1 MPYSSCKCKLPSNH
15 FLSNIITILHTNST
29 NIKTIGPQEDVVAAE
44 LEAEEEEEEDKVE
57 DSPREIIHLVF
68 ELSTSIAGPM
78 VAVHIQEPTVCTK
91 LLDIKPKLRLKIR
104 WVDPL

>member
-1 MPYSSCKCKLPSNH
+1 MPCSSYKCKHPSNH

-44 LEAEEEEEEDKVE
+44 LEAEEEEDKVVDTPTQE
-57 DSPREIIHLVF
+57 MVHLVF
-68 ELSTSIAGPM
+68 ELSTTIVGPM
-78 VAVHIQEPTVCTK
+78 AAVHIQDPTVLIK
-91 LLDIKPKLRLKIR
+91 LLVIKATLRLKIR

>member
-1 MPYSSCKCKLPSNH
+1 MPCSSYKCKHPSNH

-44 LEAEEEEEEDKVE
+44 LEAEEEEDKVVDTPQE
-57 DSPREIIHLVF
+57 MVHLVF
-68 ELSTSIAGPM
+68 ELSATIVGHMA
-78 VAVHIQEPTVCTK
+78 AVLMQEPTVLPK
-91 LLDIKPKLRLKIR
+91 LLVIKATLRLKIR